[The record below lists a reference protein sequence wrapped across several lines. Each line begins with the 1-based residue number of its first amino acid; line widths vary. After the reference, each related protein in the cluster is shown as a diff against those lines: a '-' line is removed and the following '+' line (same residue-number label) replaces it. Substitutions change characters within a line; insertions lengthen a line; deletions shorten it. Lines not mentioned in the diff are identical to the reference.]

1 MLFMMRT
8 TWKYLFVAL
17 FICTSLAAQQTLRLN
32 LGSTN
37 MIMDEDSPTSFESH
51 NEYMYDMSYGYKIG
65 VFTPNISVSQ
75 STNSGDFVVNVSDM
89 EYFSSRLSETYIGIN
104 GLFEINSGTFGA
116 SSFSWLSLQAE
127 GSALYN
133 LKKDYS
139 ITSPY
144 ISLIYVDD
152 QKRRWRGRF
161 SYGLKIDLSEKYAVS
176 IHSSLVKYLPVDG
189 YSYWIT
195 EATDFF
201 YTHNFMSNSVAI
213 HYTL

>member
-1 MLFMMRT
+1 MMRT
-8 TWKYLFVAL
+8 AWKYIFVVW
-17 FICTSLAAQQTLRLN
+17 FTCSSLTAQQTLRLN

-51 NEYMYDMSYGYKIG
+51 NEYLYDMSYGYKIG
-65 VFTPNISVSQ
+65 VFIPSLSLGH
-75 STNSGDFVVNVSDM
+75 STNSGDFLVNVSDM
-89 EYFSSRLSETYIGIN
+89 EYFSSSLSETSLGIH
-104 GLFEINSGTFGA
+104 GLVEINSGTFGA

-127 GSALYN
+127 VSALYN

-139 ITSPY
+139 IASPY
-144 ISLIYVDD
+144 ISPIYVDD

-176 IHSSLVKYLPVDG
+176 IHSSFVKYLPVDG
-189 YSYWIT
+189 YSYAIT

-201 YTHNFMSNSVAI
+201 YTHNFVSNSVAI

>member
-1 MLFMMRT
+1 MRT
-8 TWKYLFVAL
+8 AWKYLFIAL
-17 FICTSLAAQQTLRLN
+17 ITSASLTAQQTLRLN

-37 MIMDEDSPTSFESH
+37 MTMDDDTPTSFESH
-51 NEYMYDMSYGYKIG
+51 NEYLYDMSYGYKIG
-65 VFTPNISVSQ
+65 VFTPSISVCQ

-89 EYFSSRLSETYIGIN
+89 EYFSSSLSETSIGIN
-104 GLFEINSGTFGA
+104 GLIEINSGTFGA
-116 SSFSWLSLQAE
+116 SSFSWLSLQTE
-127 GSALYN
+127 VSALYN
-133 LKKDYS
+133 LKKDYY

-144 ISLIYVDD
+144 ISPIYVDD

-161 SYGLKIDLSEKYAVS
+161 TYGLKIDLNKKYAVS
-176 IHSSLVKYLPVDG
+176 IHSNIVKYLPVDG

-201 YTHNFMSNSVAI
+201 YTHNFVSNSIAI

>member
-1 MLFMMRT
+1 MRT
-8 TWKYLFVAL
+8 AWKYLFIAL
-17 FICTSLAAQQTLRLN
+17 ITSASLTAQQTLRLN

-37 MIMDEDSPTSFESH
+37 MTMDDDTPTSFESH
-51 NEYMYDMSYGYKIG
+51 NEYLYDMSYGYKIG
-65 VFTPNISVSQ
+65 VFTPSLSVCQ
-75 STNSGDFVVNVSDM
+75 SSNSGDFVVNVSDM
-89 EYFSSRLSETYIGIN
+89 EYFSSSLSETSLGIN
-104 GLFEINSGTFGA
+104 GLVEINSGTFGA

-144 ISLIYVDD
+144 ISPIYVDD

-176 IHSSLVKYLPVDG
+176 IHSILVKYLPFDG
-189 YSYWIT
+189 YSLLDYGG
-195 EATDFF
+195 
-201 YTHNFMSNSVAI
+201 N
-213 HYTL
+213 